1 MRVAD
6 VLMSFP
12 SFLLAAFVNASAKVP
27 MQSMFDALKAQTGW
41 AVFEDPLLV
50 DYMVVFGALALVWWP
65 GMARVVRGQVLSL
78 KSHEFVTAA
87 RALGAPTWALLTRHL
102 LPNALGPVIVA
113 VTFGFGGA
121 MLAEAG
127 LSFLG
132 IGIQP
137 PGASWGKMINDN
149 VGYWNTKPHLVMAPA
164 MVLALAALA
173 FNFVGDGL
181 NDALNPRERRR

>member
-1 MRVAD
+1 
-6 VLMSFP
+6 
-12 SFLLAAFVNASAKVP
+12 
-27 MQSMFDALKAQTGW
+27 
-41 AVFEDPLLV
+41 
-50 DYMVVFGALALVWWP
+50 
-65 GMARVVRGQVLSL
+65 MARVVRGQVLSL